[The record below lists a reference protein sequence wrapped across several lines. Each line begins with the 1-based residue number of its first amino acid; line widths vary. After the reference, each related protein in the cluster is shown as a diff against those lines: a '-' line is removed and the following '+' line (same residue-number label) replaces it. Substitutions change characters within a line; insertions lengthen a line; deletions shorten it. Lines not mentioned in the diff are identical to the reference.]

1 MIEQGIPEKNIIVKE
16 FKETKEIGVVEY
28 ENIKFEIPSYYKI
41 ILK

>member
-16 FKETKEIGVVEY
+16 FKETCES
-28 ENIKFEIPSYYKI
+28 PSYDKI